1 MQSIRGRLLA
11 LLAAL
16 LFAVACSQTPG
27 AATPRTDTS
36 PAVSSPDA
44 SESGGDGMESPDAS
58 GDAEESE
65 DASSSP

>member
-44 SESGGDGMESPDAS
+44 SGGMESPDES
-58 GDAEESE
+58 EDAEESE

>member
-44 SESGGDGMESPDAS
+44 SESGGMESPDES
-58 GDAEESE
+58 EDAEESE

>member
-11 LLAAL
+11 VLAAL

-36 PAVSSPDA
+36 PAVSSP
-44 SESGGDGMESPDAS
+44 SGGMESPDES
-58 GDAEESE
+58 EDAEESE